1 MVRPRVPSL
10 LVSLLLVLTK
20 LVVEESVTTQPEGS
34 KP

>member
-20 LVVEESVTTQPEGS
+20 LVVEELVTTQPEGS